1 MYARRS
7 KEVRGFVD
15 FPINDPLYKNSG
27 EGGMFVRLVIAE
39 NDENRY
45 WGVCC
50 GGTQSFL
57 YDEVLLGDDVIRDLD
72 VSESVVSF
80 SEGFPSENF
89 HFPNLRNVFSEPPG
103 KLDPYLSIPYLSTIT
118 LGTTGWSGW
127 NEDKGEYFR
136 CRYENLTAEGK
147 GLYDL
152 IKELYEGEGTLYLQT
167 WLDT

>member
-7 KEVRGFVD
+7 TQVRGFVD
-15 FPINDPLYKNSG
+15 FPINDPDYKNSG
-27 EGGMFVRLVIAE
+27 EGGMFVRLVVAE
-39 NDENRY
+39 NDENSY

-50 GGTQSFL
+50 GGTQSIL
-57 YDEVLLGDDVIRDLD
+57 YDEQLLGDDIARDL
-72 VSESVVSF
+72 SFEESVVSF

-89 HFPNLRNVFSEPPG
+89 HFPRLREAFNEPPG
-103 KLDPYLSIPYLSTIT
+103 KLDPYLSVPYLSIIT

-127 NEDKGEYFR
+127 NESSGEYFR

-147 GLYDL
+147 ALYDS
-152 IKELYEGEGTLYLQT
+152 IKKLYEGKGTLYLQT